1 MRNRFP
7 LLWDILEA
15 IALIL
20 ALIVATAGIMYACG
34 FVLFI
39 FVRWLITV

>member
-15 IALIL
+15 IVVVL
-20 ALIVATAGIMYACG
+20 ALMVATAGVMYACG
-34 FVLFI
+34 FVLYI

>member
-15 IALIL
+15 IVLVL
-20 ALIVATAGIMYACG
+20 VLTVLGAGIMYACG
-34 FVLFI
+34 FILFI
-39 FVRWLITV
+39 FARWLLG